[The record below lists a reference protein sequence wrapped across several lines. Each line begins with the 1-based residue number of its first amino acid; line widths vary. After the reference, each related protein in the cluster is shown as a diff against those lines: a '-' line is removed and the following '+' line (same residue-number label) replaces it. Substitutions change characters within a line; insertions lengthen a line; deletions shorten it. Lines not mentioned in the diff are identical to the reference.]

1 MRNRLTAFDGAWSM
15 LDRLHRDLNSAFEP
29 ARAADWGGGATN
41 VWTSEDEATVAFE
54 LPGLDPDAVDVT
66 VDKNLLTV
74 RCERAEEETDAEP
87 VLSERHHGDFTR
99 SVRLPFEADA
109 SGVTASYERGVLLVS
124 VPRAEQTKPA
134 RIAVTAA

>member
-15 LDRLHRDLNSAFEP
+15 LDRLHRDLNAALEP
-29 ARAADWGGGATN
+29 ARTCDWGGGATN

-54 LPGLDPDAVDVT
+54 LPGLDPEAVEVT

-74 RCERAEEETDAEP
+74 RCERADEDGEGEA
-87 VLSERHHGDFTR
+87 VLRERRQGGFSR

-109 SGVTASYERGVLLVS
+109 AGVTASYERGVLLVS
-124 VPRAEQTKPA
+124 VPRAEETKPA